1 MTDYVYP
8 PATLIFQNATGGL
21 ETLELHP
28 RELYQGT
35 SAYTQAYRY
44 GHDNKYFLIA
54 HADATYSSTYT
65 WNVAQQKCRKA
76 EGWRLPSLNDLRQL
90 FKFYEWDTK
99 PYLHPAT
106 AAYKAA
112 FSHGKSYT
120 YAATPGTG
128 QFGYN
133 GDNVLY
139 SDGSSQNIAFGYD
152 TYYWTSDVNPEMVM
166 TEVCCVLIVLLMYTS
181 TSMAKPTAT
190 GCVVSRIGINMKGTI
205 YEYEKLN
212 RLLTGAVLL
221 WLASCSEGM
230 LDEAAQSGIQMPED
244 NGTAE
249 RRTVELQIQNKL
261 QVSESSATRTDAS
274 IATTDE
280 NEITAMDIYV
290 FGSETEHG
298 IYTFQER
305 LTYRA
310 GQEETAPKGA
320 TPFILVTNGTDNK
333 LSTARLSLKKGLYVK
348 LYCVANSPELYV
360 LDEQE
365 KNMCQ
370 LCSNPW

>member
-1 MTDYVYP
+1 M
-8 PATLIFQNATGGL
+8 
-21 ETLELHP
+21 
-28 RELYQGT
+28 
-35 SAYTQAYRY
+35 
-44 GHDNKYFLIA
+44 
-54 HADATYSSTYT
+54 
-65 WNVAQQKCRKA
+65 
-76 EGWRLPSLNDLRQL
+76 
-90 FKFYEWDTK
+90 
-99 PYLHPAT
+99 
-106 AAYKAA
+106 
-112 FSHGKSYT
+112 
-120 YAATPGTG
+120 
-128 QFGYN
+128 
-133 GDNVLY
+133 
-139 SDGSSQNIAFGYD
+139 
-152 TYYWTSDVNPEMVM
+152 
-166 TEVCCVLIVLLMYTS
+166 
-181 TSMAKPTAT
+181 
-190 GCVVSRIGINMKGTI
+190 NMK
-205 YEYEKLN
+205 KLN

-261 QVSESSATRTDAS
+261 QVSESSATRTDAP

-320 TPFILVTNGTDNK
+320 TSFILVTNGTDNK